1 MALYVATT
9 SSHLNLLGWLL
20 EKGTHPVKPVGLRP
34 YWLWCQSTAHQDTG
48 KCLIQAAAESSQ
60 TLSLELFITK
70 SILSL
75 ASRDPG
81 GCKPLKIAVQHGH
94 KDCALFAADK
104 LGSLVF
110 LRNMCL
116 PIASK
121 HLLQLGQNKAA
132 CNRSQH
138 TAAACRAMLGSKLLV
153 DGFNHPGSLRPN

>member
-1 MALYVATT
+1 MVCCHHFQPPESAGLVAWEGDTSWETGGT
-9 SSHLNLLGWLL
+9 SSLMTVVPIN
-20 EKGTHPVKPVGLRP
+20 
-34 YWLWCQSTAHQDTG
+34 STPR

-81 GCKPLKIAVQHGH
+81 GCKPLKMAVQHGH

-104 LGSLVF
+104 LGSLVL

-116 PIASK
+116 PITSK

-132 CNRSQH
+132 CNWSQH

-153 DGFNHPGSLRPN
+153 DSFNHPGSLRPN

>member
-20 EKGTHPVKPVGLRP
+20 EKGTHPGKPVGLRP

-104 LGSLVF
+104 LGSRVF

-116 PIASK
+116 PI
-121 HLLQLGQNKAA
+121 AA